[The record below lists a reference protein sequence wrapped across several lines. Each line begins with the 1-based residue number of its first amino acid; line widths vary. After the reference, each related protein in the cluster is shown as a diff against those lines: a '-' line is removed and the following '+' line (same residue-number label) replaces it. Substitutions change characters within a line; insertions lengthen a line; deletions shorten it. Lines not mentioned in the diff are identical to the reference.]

1 MTIQEAQNKVD
12 DWIKRYGVRY
22 FDELTNTIVLAEEMG
37 EFSRLI
43 ARTYGEQSFKNET
56 SIEEAKT
63 MIKDEMADMLFVI
76 ICLANQMDINL
87 EDALAKNLAKKTNR
101 DHSRHKNNDKLKTD

>member
-12 DWIKRYGVRY
+12 QWIQTYGVRY
-22 FDELTNTIVLAEEMG
+22 FDELTNTVVLAEEMG
-37 EFSRLI
+37 EFSRLM
-43 ARTYGEQSFKNET
+43 ARTYGEQSFKKET
-56 SIEEAKT
+56 SKEESKA

-87 EDALAKNLAKKTNR
+87 EEAFVKNLDKKTNR